1 MVSDDSP
8 FSEQQGQSGRS
19 TDDSPAADVAR
30 TVSTKVTRR
39 AVIGGLAATIG
50 SPAFAADEGDIEL
63 VWNLDRSVVGLRLGA
78 LPEWLLPRAAFADD
92 AKFRAE
98 RRGSKLQIRIDR
110 VRFAGGPPVS
120 IELLFEKRQSL
131 GSMRWQFSIANG
143 LSPDQRGA
151 SVFLSD
157 FLAKQRQT
165 AGIFDIDGAVPD
177 GKDLPQIALS
187 KQSGQSL
194 LDRTLGKNFATCDS
208 AARLKLLPDLSWLLE
223 PTDPA
228 SKQPLVGLRA
238 ANLTC
243 RSLRFGRAIADRGP
257 CRFGAGNDIP
267 AGASSLAVVFHGVA
281 PDPTPFVIGK
291 KGKARGELSLEARA
305 MAAFERWPVSRDGIS
320 PAVGREVFLVS
331 GAGQFSIRHG
341 QATGGHRDG
350 PFAFDRGEVWWT
362 RRGTSPWEITSALNL
377 SSKEFPW
384 KAAFGTVELRGG
396 PDTDPI
402 NMMEKAGKLG
412 IEGFVAITHVG
423 RQVTGSDFSR
433 LDLGGGLVEFELPDA
448 RKKDARHVITLGSEG
463 SARIPLDS
471 ATLAVSRSKD
481 LVALKYRFQALDLVL
496 DAKSATIAL
505 PLPKGDPNAT
515 PAESLLLVELPPQH
529 VAEQA
534 VYRVL
539 PEEVR
544 SATPGGA
551 PALADDIVAPSV
563 LVDGLALEQ
572 ELRAKKLPPAEHAKQ
587 LAALIEKEK
596 RKDSDYDRFIDL
608 IEHKL
613 NIARQP
619 GDPIPPDIKRQAMKL
634 IQAEEANKLPLMTQ
648 ARLSG
653 PTRVAFQ
660 VAPNADNPK
669 APAWFAK
676 FDVVSLTDF
685 SKLDL
690 KVVRRAMRYQA
701 PTETNPEAVDNPL
714 SVAKELAY
722 FGIETFPQDP
732 TEATEPAREQARW
745 ARRMENI
752 RWLMQEPAPFETSIE
767 LPALLMLSP
776 DNKAKWR
783 TPRLRNVEHVPD
795 GHVPLWRM
803 QLEQPRENGPQ
814 VRAVWSPDFRRDVF
828 ADDQSVGPPERGE
841 AYRKKN
847 QWYRT
852 AMDGYDRH
860 EIVALSSLH
869 GLPVLPRLVDDPSN
883 KVTGV
888 RLDGGQIMPPKNF
901 AIWPEAA
908 DQNKEAIYRPRPLTV
923 TELSLTS
930 MGGSV
935 TLNSGFEPPAGR
947 RFDAGAEARIK
958 TDPRMTFTVE
968 RWRQQTVL
976 GRDVVVEVVYK
987 GFLFPIGHR
996 CTMVKLTERKFLRN
1010 PQGGYTTAYLV
1021 QRMFL
1026 RIAKP
1031 DKIYP
1036 GKYHPD
1042 EARRWPLRAIK
1053 VLTQTT
1059 PDIVDPTDDVF
1070 DPRTIIPGPN
1080 GRISRYQL
1088 PDGAEGSVYD
1098 FQGLVFWPRTG
1109 KAEGREVR
1117 FKLELEGS
1125 GAAIEVPLI
1134 FVDNRAAHDP
1144 GTIAALCNYYKLLA
1158 TDAKPAPGAATD
1170 EKLVQVLHGGVERR
1184 YAEEKQRGTTGYE
1197 TTAWVLGAEGRA
1209 PKPASAV
1216 NNLFEMDAF
1225 MEGADQ
1231 PPFYPY
1237 IRRSLIRIKQLERL
1251 SGGAAKPLWARYLDE
1266 YRLHG
1271 FSVTSP
1277 KADPKPQ
1284 NSAEVFLELLDETE
1298 LSFDNSGDRSGG
1310 IAKPNVP
1317 ITALSRSNGPVGTG
1331 SKKANKSDPL
1341 KFANFSSLDPA
1352 SFFPNA
1358 KLLGIVDFKDLLK
1371 IAAIASGNT
1380 KPLPDIKQVVDYAAQ
1395 NLLSDDAVRAL
1406 ARGLKQIELWTNL
1419 GGSRWK
1425 KIEGNFKFYET
1436 PGSGPQVTIRD
1447 LLPGFARAM
1456 DDVHACVEKLG
1467 FIPKMPEA
1475 VATGDASD
1483 QLSVGDE
1490 RTDITGLEFG
1500 KLYEAARRLLAE
1512 IELVADDPV
1521 APLKIEARQLLAELR
1536 GGLSEALSTTAIGP
1550 QLKDAFERAA
1560 AIDVAIEDQFKKWF
1574 TGPEGVRWRRNILFL
1589 DEPLLGW
1596 PAGIPDLA
1604 TRFITCFAGSL
1615 GINGSAA
1622 NYTPQQWGQIVLK
1635 FAESNNFEQYARE
1648 CFDRMAADLQDYY
1661 NGLSIVDGALVQLR
1675 TWISSRVNNLRALA
1689 KSYRPPPA
1697 YQDYVEFVR
1706 RCFGVKQRLS
1716 AIFLRE
1722 PAQVAEG
1729 LSKDLTDFFEFYRK
1743 AVIRQAESIASDSLQ
1758 TACANVAGLLLSF
1771 AAIVTPEPPEGA
1783 LACAIDPGQPGTS
1796 GAPALL
1802 RPLVKTCSDIRD
1814 VLVSATQFIGSLDSI
1829 LPPSAGVRVEERDNL
1844 KALIGTRKGELLGV
1858 VQSLAATVG
1867 AAARGINEA
1876 LDAWRAFFG
1885 SLTPAQAADF
1895 QAWVDQKATA
1905 VCANPASLKLN
1916 IEQARALALATGV
1929 SIDRTAAAFAAS
1941 LTALKQVQEGWKLD
1955 EFTDQAVRAA
1965 IESAQMELAVRVAD
1979 ISHHLLEL
1987 LVQQTSSFEAAA
1999 QAETDRFRRGA
2010 KQKFE
2015 SSVDAVISQLGDL
2028 SDGVKD
2034 AAAKLDK
2041 TLKAWQGE
2049 LDKAQPLI
2057 RDYVKKT
2064 ADELKLAREAVN
2076 KARTAASASEKLQVY
2091 GDAAGHIA
2099 KLLDPD
2105 ADKQFALAKDA
2116 IDRVRST
2123 FEQALLEQ
2131 LYSLTELGTV
2141 LEADVIRVASS
2152 LAAPMLNILGGVYV
2166 VVDDKRKLI
2175 EAKVNSVD
2183 ALKIL
2188 NKFFFN
2194 IHKVLYV
2201 EETAGTDRISV
2212 DLGKIAA
2219 LQAQAAAGTPLTA
2232 ADADTLIIIVTPD
2245 KSSLVALFNQ
2255 IVSASEAVLRL
2266 DLGRFIDFAEIRKT
2280 VENEIKALV
2289 PANVSLSYNYS
2300 TKFEPQGSLQELFD
2314 LWQYED
2320 GKAKFWEAAGEKTAD
2335 NENDNFI
2342 IKAKAQ
2348 INVLTGARSV
2358 KVEGYF
2364 QPFQIKLFTKAFDVV
2379 TLFFDGASFKSVDG
2393 GKPDFKTHLVDSKLG
2408 SEVEFLKKLESWL
2421 CGGQG
2426 NGFFLRITTQP
2437 MFGLE
2442 AGYRFGLPI
2451 ISIGTVSFINVGLEA
2466 SVMLPFEPGD
2476 AIFHVAL
2483 SSRDNP
2489 FIISAAPYGGG
2500 GHVGLFANAKEIVG
2514 VEASFEFG
2522 GVAAFAFG
2530 PLSGIGRITTG
2541 IFLSKSVSRGAT
2553 IQGHFFAGGSA
2564 HIWIFGMSTSL
2575 TVRMGQANGGSMCGS
2590 AVFSFSFSYGIDDIE
2605 FHVGVSRQEGKG
2617 FSGSGSS
2624 ADNSDWPGRT
2634 RYAQLTVNDASPAA
2648 PVIPPM
2654 PPIELP
2660 KEATDAERQDWQQK
2674 WDEWKK
2680 ANRAQTV
2687 RQRAGEDQAKADRL
2701 KRIARYGVRITSKVA
2716 TREHAW
2722 RSYGKYFD
2730 QKMIPED

>member
-1 MVSDDSP
+1 MVADNSSFP
-8 FSEQQGQSGRS
+8 GRHRQQGDSI
-19 TDDSPAADVAR
+19 TDRPHASELGPN
-30 TVSTKVTRR
+30 TTGVSRR

-50 SPAFAADEGDIEL
+50 SPAFAADEGDLEL
-63 VWNLDRSVVGLRLGA
+63 AWNIDHSVLSLRLGS
-78 LPEWLLPRAAFADD
+78 LPEWQLPRTAFADD
-92 AKFRAE
+92 AKFYVE
-98 RRGSKLQIRIDR
+98 RHEGKLHIRIDR
-110 VRFAGGPPVS
+110 VRFVGVLPVS
-120 IELLFEKRQSL
+120 IKLLFEKRQTL
-131 GSMRWQFSIANG
+131 AGTRWQFAIANG
-143 LSPDQRGA
+143 LLPDQRGA
-151 SVFLSD
+151 PVFLSD
-157 FLAKQRQT
+157 FLAKERQ
-165 AGIFDIDGAVPD
+165 AGGVFGIDEASPD

-194 LDRTLGKNFATCDS
+194 LDRLLGKDFATCDG
-208 AARLKLLPDLSWLLE
+208 AARLKLLPNLSWVLE
-223 PTDPA
+223 PADPA
-228 SKQPLVGLRA
+228 PKRPLVGLST
-238 ANLTC
+238 ANLTV
-243 RSLRFGRAIADRGP
+243 RSIRFGRTIADRGP
-257 CRFGAGNDIP
+257 CQFRAGDDMP
-267 AGASSLAVVFHGVA
+267 AGANSLAVIFHGVA
-281 PDPTPFVIGK
+281 PNQTPFVIGK
-291 KGKARGELSLEARA
+291 KGKVRGELSLEARA
-305 MAAFERWPVSRDGIS
+305 MAAFERWPVSRDGILS
-320 PAVGREVFLVS
+320 AVGREVFLVS

-350 PFAFDRGEVWWT
+350 PFVFDRGEIWWT

-377 SSKEFPW
+377 TSKEFPW
-384 KAAFGTVELRGG
+384 KAAFGAVELRGG

-402 NMMEKAGKLG
+402 NLMEKAGKLG
-412 IEGFVAITHVG
+412 IEGFVAITHVE
-423 RQVTGSDFSR
+423 RQVAGADFSR
-433 LDLGGGLVEFELPDA
+433 LDLSGGLVEFELPDA
-448 RKKDARHVITLGSEG
+448 RKKDARHVITLGNKG
-463 SARIPLDS
+463 SARIPLDN
-471 ATLAVSRSKD
+471 ATLAVTRSKD

-505 PLPKGDPNAT
+505 PLPTGDPNAA
-515 PAESLLLVELPPQH
+515 PAESLLLIELPPQH

-534 VYRVL
+534 IYRVL

-544 SATPGGA
+544 SASPGGA
-551 PALADDIVAPSV
+551 PAPSDDIVAPNV

-572 ELRAKKLPPAEHAKQ
+572 ELKAKKLPPAEHARQ

-596 RKDSDYDRFIDL
+596 RKDSDYDHFIDL
-608 IEHKL
+608 IERKL

-634 IQAEEANKLPLMTQ
+634 IQAEAANKLPLMTQ

-701 PTETNPEAVDNPL
+701 PAETDAEAVDNPL

-722 FGIETFPQDP
+722 FGIETFPQDLA
-732 TEATEPAREQARW
+732 EATEPAREQARW
-745 ARRMENI
+745 TRRMENI

-803 QLEQPRENGPQ
+803 ELEQPRENGPQ
-814 VRAVWSPDFRRDVF
+814 VRAVWSPDFRREVF
-828 ADDQSVGPPERGE
+828 ADDESIGPPERGA

-883 KVTGV
+883 KKTGV
-888 RLDGGQIMPPKNF
+888 RLDGGQIMPPEHF

-930 MGGSV
+930 MGGSL

-947 RFDAGAEARIK
+947 RFDAGAEARIR

-1036 GKYHPD
+1036 GKYQPD
-1042 EARRWPLRAIK
+1042 EARRWPLHAIK

-1059 PDIVDPTDDVF
+1059 PDIVDPTDDVS
-1070 DPRTIIPGPN
+1070 DSGKVGPSPN
-1080 GRISRYQL
+1080 GAISRYQL
-1088 PDGAEGSVYD
+1088 PDGAERTAYD

-1109 KAEGREVR
+1109 RAEGREVL

-1125 GAAIEVPLI
+1125 AAAIEMPLI
-1134 FVDNRAAHDP
+1134 FVDNKAAHDP
-1144 GTIAALCNYYKLLA
+1144 GTIAALCSYYKSLA
-1158 TDAKPAPGAATD
+1158 GDEKPVPGTD

-1184 YAEEKQRGTTGYE
+1184 YAEEKERGTTGYE

-1209 PKPASAV
+1209 PKPAAAV

-1237 IRRSLIRIKQLERL
+1237 IRRSQIRIKQLERL
-1251 SGGAAKPLWARYLDE
+1251 SGGAANPLWARYLDE

-1271 FSVTSP
+1271 FGGTSP
-1277 KADPKPQ
+1277 AADPKPE
-1284 NSAEVFLELLDETE
+1284 NPAEVFFELLDKTE

-1331 SKKANKSDPL
+1331 RKNANDSDPL

-1371 IAAIASGNT
+1371 VAAIASGNT

-1395 NLLSDDAVRAL
+1395 NLLSDEAVRAL

-1447 LLPGFARAM
+1447 LLPGFARAL
-1456 DDVHACVEKLG
+1456 DDVHACIEKLG

-1475 VATGDASD
+1475 VAMGDASD

-1490 RTDITGLEFG
+1490 RRDITGLEFG
-1500 KLYEAARRLLAE
+1500 KLYEAARRLLIE

-1635 FAESNNFEQYARE
+1635 FADSNNFERYARE
-1648 CFDRMAADLQDYY
+1648 CFDRMAAELQDYY
-1661 NGLSIVDGALVQLR
+1661 NSLSVVDGALVQLR
-1675 TWISSRVNNLRALA
+1675 TWISSRINNLRTLA
-1689 KSYRPPPA
+1689 RNYRPPPA

-1729 LSKDLTDFFEFYRK
+1729 LSNDLKDFFEFYRK
-1743 AVIRQAESIASDSLQ
+1743 AVVRQAQSIAEGSLQ

-1783 LACAIDPGQPGTS
+1783 LTCGIDPGQPGVS
-1796 GAPALL
+1796 GTPALL

-1814 VLVSATQFIGSLDSI
+1814 VLVSTTQFIGSLDNI
-1829 LPPSAGVRVEERDNL
+1829 VPSSTGVRAEERENL
-1844 KALIGTRKGELLGV
+1844 KTLIGERKGELLAV
-1858 VQSLAATVG
+1858 VQSLAAMAG
-1867 AAARGINEA
+1867 SAARGINEA

-1895 QAWVDQKATA
+1895 QAWVDQKATS

-1955 EFTDQAVRAA
+1955 KFTDQAVRAA

-1999 QAETDRFRRGA
+1999 QAETDKFRRGA

-2015 SSVDAVISQLGDL
+2015 SAVDAVISQLGDL

-2034 AAAKLDK
+2034 AATKLDK

-2049 LDKAQPLI
+2049 LVKAEPLVSS
-2057 RDYVKKT
+2057 YVKKT

-2076 KARTAASASEKLQVY
+2076 KARTAASASEKLQAY

-2116 IDRVRST
+2116 IERVRST

-2131 LYSLTELGTV
+2131 LYSLTDLGTV

-2152 LAAPMLNILGGVYV
+2152 LAAPMLNILGGVYA

-2212 DLGKIAA
+2212 DKGEIAV

-2232 ADADTLIIIVTPD
+2232 ADADTLISIVTPD

-2320 GKAKFWEAAGEKTAD
+2320 GKAKFWEAAGDKTED
-2335 NENDNFI
+2335 NKDDNFI
-2342 IKAKAQ
+2342 VKAKAQ
-2348 INVLTGARSV
+2348 INILTGARSV

-2393 GKPDFKTHLVDSKLG
+2393 GKPDFKTHLVESKLG

-2426 NGFFLRITTQP
+2426 NGFFLRITSQP

-2451 ISIGTVSFINVGLEA
+2451 ISIGAVSFINVGLEA

-2624 ADNSDWPGRT
+2624 ADNSDWPGRA
-2634 RYAQLTVNDASPAA
+2634 RYAQLTASDTSPAVL
-2648 PVIPPM
+2648 PIPPM
-2654 PPIELP
+2654 PPIRP
-2660 KEATDAERQDWQQK
+2660 PDSATEAERQDWQQK
-2674 WDEWKK
+2674 WDAWKK
-2680 ANRAQTV
+2680 ASRDETS
-2687 RQRAGEDQAKADRL
+2687 RQRADQDHAKAIRL
-2701 KRIARYGVRITSKVA
+2701 KRIAPYGVRITSKVA

-2722 RSYGKYFD
+2722 RSYSRYFD
-2730 QKMIPED
+2730 QKMMPED